1 MPTGFYL
8 IIAAQFVSALADNAL
23 LIVSIALL
31 SEQGLP
37 AWWAPML
44 KFVFTISYVVL
55 EPFVGPLADAYPK
68 ARLMAWMNGVKIL
81 GVSALLLGFNPL
93 VAFAIAA
100 S

>member
-44 KFVFTISYVVL
+44 KFVFTIS
-55 EPFVGPLADAYPK
+55 
-68 ARLMAWMNGVKIL
+68 
-81 GVSALLLGFNPL
+81 
-93 VAFAIAA
+93 
-100 S
+100 